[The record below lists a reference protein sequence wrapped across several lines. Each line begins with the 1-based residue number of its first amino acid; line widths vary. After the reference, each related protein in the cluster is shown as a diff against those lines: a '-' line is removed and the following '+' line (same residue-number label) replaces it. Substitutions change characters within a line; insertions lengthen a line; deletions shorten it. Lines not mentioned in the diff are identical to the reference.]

1 MVERTGTEPER
12 FETIEAAFEALESP
26 LLQYA
31 RRLLG
36 SDVMAEDVLQEAFL
50 KLHASFGEVREPRA
64 WLYRTVHNLSLNQL
78 RRAGRQR
85 VVVDGEGEG
94 GVMGMAEWADP
105 QPLPDE
111 RIAREEGIGQ
121 VRLGLATLDERS
133 RELLRLK
140 FEEELSYKEIGERT
154 GLTVGHVGYLLHH
167 AIKALAAELGKTG
180 VIR

>member
-1 MVERTGTEPER
+1 MVERTSAEPGR

-36 SDVMAEDVLQEAFL
+36 SDVMAEDVVQEAFL
-50 KLHASFGEVREPRA
+50 KLHAGFGEVREARA
-64 WLYRTVHNLSLNQL
+64 WLYRTVHNLALNHL
-78 RRAGRQR
+78 RRSGRQQGLG
-85 VVVDGEGEG
+85 DGEEG
-94 GVMGMAEWADP
+94 GGVLGMAEWADP

-121 VRLGLATLDERS
+121 VRLGLATLDERG

-140 FEEELSYKEIGERT
+140 FEEELSYKEISERT

-167 AIKALAAELGKTG
+167 AIKALAVELGKTG